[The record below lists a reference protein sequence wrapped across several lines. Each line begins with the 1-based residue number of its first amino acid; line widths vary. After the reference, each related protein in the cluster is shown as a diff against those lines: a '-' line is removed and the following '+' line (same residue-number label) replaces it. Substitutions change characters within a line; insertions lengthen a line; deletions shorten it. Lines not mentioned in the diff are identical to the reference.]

1 VQAGVAGA
9 AVEEGPQ
16 DGWFVGV
23 NGVPLGPIPVADL
36 RELASAGHID
46 RKSLVWREGQAEWRP
61 LGKFPF
67 LARVLEEGSGA
78 ASKPLSTESAE
89 VSPPAVRNGAAA
101 ANPFAPSSSAASS
114 SAASASAA
122 SASAASASAASA
134 FTASPSTANGQLT
147 ASGFEAARPSEARQ
161 ERPSAWGDLDEEDD
175 EEEQPTTVK
184 GRVSVLPPA
193 PGGRISAPGAG
204 GGLPPVPSPPGP
216 KPDAGALI
224 PGPASS
230 TGAVSVPP
238 SAPDNPLGN
247 GLGGLG
253 NGLGSA
259 VSALPAADDADAKM
273 LRDKGR
279 NRMVMIA
286 VAVAAAVALVAV
298 MVHFLSGGPSSKN
311 EQAPPHTLA
320 ASAEQQGQEA
330 QEKKAE
336 PPPAATPPAPVTPE
350 PSAEAHSSAPIAQIP
365 QPPPAAVKG
374 PTAPPSLAPSAS
386 APGAAA
392 KPAAPSLL
400 SGLNSLQTPG
410 PTAGAKSAGTGAAT
424 GTGLDATAIQR
435 TVRKYSPAVRQNC
448 WQRALNARA
457 PGVPSS
463 AKVTATITVDA
474 SGKVQS
480 VSAAGAPRG
489 YPGLAHCIEDAVRGW
504 AFPRSSGETVTN
516 VPFMFV
522 GQ

>member
-1 VQAGVAGA
+1 VRPAAAGTQLADQFRQSVQAGGAGA

-67 LARVLEEGSGA
+67 LARLLEEGSGA
-78 ASKPLSTESAE
+78 ASKPVSTESAE
-89 VSPPAVRNGAAA
+89 PSPPAVRNGAAA
-101 ANPFAPSSSAASS
+101 AHPAAAAPAG
-114 SAASASAA
+114 
-122 SASAASASAASA
+122 
-134 FTASPSTANGQLT
+134 TNGQVMAT
-147 ASGFEAARPSEARQ
+147 GFDVRPVQARPEK
-161 ERPSAWGDLDEEDD
+161 PSAWGDLDEEDD
-175 EEEQPTTVK
+175 AEEQPTTVK
-184 GRVSVLPPA
+184 GRVSVVPSA

-204 GGLPPVPSPPGP
+204 AGLPPVPPPP
-216 KPDAGALI
+216 VLKPDGAALM

-238 SAPDNPLGN
+238 SAPDHDPGS
-247 GLGGLG
+247 GLG
-253 NGLGSA
+253 NASANGLMAA
-259 VSALPAADDADAKM
+259 VSALPSADESDASM
-273 LRDKGR
+273 LRGKGR
-279 NRMVMIA
+279 NRTVMIA

-298 MVHFLSGGPSSKN
+298 VVHFLSGSPASKN
-311 EQAPPHTLA
+311 EPGPAHTLA
-320 ASAEQQGQEA
+320 AGADQQGQEK
-330 QEKKAE
+330 QAE
-336 PPPAATPPAPVTPE
+336 PPAATPPAPTTPE
-350 PSAEAHSSAPIAQIP
+350 PSAEAAPSDAPIGHIP
-365 QPPPAAVKG
+365 DPPPAVVKG
-374 PTAPPSLAPSAS
+374 PTAPAS
-386 APGAAA
+386 PNPPASSPGAA

-400 SGLNSLQTPG
+400 SGLSTLQTPG
-410 PTAGAKSAGTGAAT
+410 PSAGAKSAGGGAAT

-435 TVRKYSPAVRQNC
+435 TVRRYSPAVRQNC

-504 AFPRSSGETVTN
+504 LFPRSSGETVTN

>member
-1 VQAGVAGA
+1 V
-9 AVEEGPQ
+9 VEEGPQ

-67 LARVLEEGSGA
+67 LARLLDDGAGA
-78 ASKPLSTESAE
+78 ASKPASPE
-89 VSPPAVRNGAAA
+89 VVEASPPPALRNPAASPPATNHAG
-101 ANPFAPSSSAASS
+101 
-114 SAASASAA
+114 
-122 SASAASASAASA
+122 
-134 FTASPSTANGQLT
+134 ANGQLT
-147 ASGFEAARPSEARQ
+147 ASGFDAARPA

-175 EEEQPTTVK
+175 AEEQPTTVK
-184 GRVSVLPPA
+184 GRVSVVPPA
-193 PGGRISAPGAG
+193 PGGRVSAPGAAA
-204 GGLPPVPSPPGP
+204 GLPPVPPPPAPKADGGP
-216 KPDAGALI
+216 LGSL

-230 TGAVSVPP
+230 TAAVSVPP
-238 SAPDNPLGN
+238 SAPDHAFG
-247 GLGGLG
+247 GGLG
-253 NGLGSA
+253 AA
-259 VSALPAADDADAKM
+259 VSALPAGDDADAGM

-279 NRMVMIA
+279 NRTVAIA

-298 MVHFLSGGPSSKN
+298 AWHFMSSSPSSKN
-311 EQAPPHTLA
+311 AQEPARTLA
-320 ASAEQQGQEA
+320 ASAEQQA
-330 QEKKAE
+330 QEKKPE
-336 PPPAATPPAPVTPE
+336 PATPPAPTPA
-350 PSAEAHSSAPIAQIP
+350 PTAEAPADAPIAAIP
-365 QPPPAAVKG
+365 EPPPAVAKAPTPSA
-374 PTAPPSLAPSAS
+374 PTASANAPS
-386 APGAAA
+386 GAAA

-400 SGLNSLQTPG
+400 SGLSTLQTPG
-410 PTAGAKSAGTGAAT
+410 PTAGAKSGGSGVAT
-424 GTGLDATAIQR
+424 GVGLDATAIQR

-474 SGKVQS
+474 AGKVQG
-480 VSAAGAPRG
+480 VTAAGAPRG
-489 YPGLAHCIEDAVRGW
+489 YPGLAHCIEEAVRGW
-504 AFPRSSGETVTN
+504 AFPRSAGETVTN